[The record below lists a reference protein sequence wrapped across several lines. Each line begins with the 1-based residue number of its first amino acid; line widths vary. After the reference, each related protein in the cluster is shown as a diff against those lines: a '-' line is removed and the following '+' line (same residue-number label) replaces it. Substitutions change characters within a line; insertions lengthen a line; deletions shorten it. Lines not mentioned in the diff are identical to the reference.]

1 MRLLGERWP
10 PVERGGTLFTA
21 LSVGYTLVA
30 GAWTVLLL
38 VLGGIFGPVS
48 TGTISSALLML
59 CAVMV
64 VLRVPSLPATREL
77 SRYGALRIAACLHQ
91 RFGALRTGSVMYA
104 AEANSE
110 ISTWFIFALMPAGGL
125 FLGANS
131 MLPRVRAQ

>member
-77 SRYGALRIAACLHQ
+77 SRYGALRIAACLHLV
-91 RFGALRTGSVMYA
+91 AGSVMYA